1 MEAEQTKEIITKE
14 SETEKTGTENF
25 GAGQLEGVESGK
37 GEAKDLNPVAR
48 EEIGGEQTD
57 ADKTHSPI
65 SSEENKNITDM
76 KMKETVQ
83 KPEEAEQRQ
92 GEAKEKPG
100 AEAGEAEDNTEKPES
115 KSKWAEE
122 NTEKPE
128 SKSKEAKEKLKEARQ
143 ESKEAEEN
151 IEESESKSKET
162 EEKLKE
168 ARQESKGAKE
178 KPEEAEQGTKETKQK
193 AKQKKTKK
201 AKEAK
206 VKTKNIRQEGE
217 VSKVNSESG
226 LTEKQ
231 ATKIQNVLNEESA
244 GEESEWMEETGGKKR
259 RTGKPALILL
269 LTAVCLLAAV
279 YGGITFF
286 YRTHF
291 FPNTSINGV
300 VCGNLDA
307 ASVVRLIDAQI
318 LDYSLAVT
326 GRDHA
331 TGESGALL
339 GTIRAEDIGL
349 TYADTAGGVGDVLKE
364 QNPFTWPMVYLG
376 KKQESYS
383 LVQGVAFSEEK
394 LKETVEAWEACQ
406 EKNMTPP
413 KNAYIGSYSDAT
425 NGYEIVY
432 EEPGTELDLE
442 KAIQCVADKLNT
454 HEITV
459 DLEEMLCYTEANV
472 RGTDKKLT
480 DAVEKAN
487 TWLSTRVLYDWNG
500 NEVLLDGEILRDWIT
515 IEEGEPRLDEE
526 AVAGFVKKQAK
537 EFDTYGKRKKFTTS
551 LGIELSLKSPNYGW
565 KTDVEAETQELLQ
578 LIYQGS
584 DVKKEPNY
592 SAKGQDK
599 GVNDIG
605 DSYIEAD
612 LTHQHLYVYQDG
624 AVVLETDFVSGKM
637 NSTPGCVTPEGIFGL
652 SYKTTNAVLRGA
664 DYETPVNYW
673 MPFFGNYGMH
683 DATWR
688 VNFGGTIYI
697 EHGSHGCI
705 NLPLSAASQIYEY
718 VFKGSPVVCYYYEV
732 DPLSVPVEG
741 PALTEEEL
749 LSQEEPT
756 LSGSAEQDQGQP
768 QDQVQP

>member
-37 GEAKDLNPVAR
+37 GEAKDVNPVAR

-57 ADKTHSPI
+57 VDKTHSPI

-76 KMKETVQ
+76 KMKETV
-83 KPEEAEQRQ
+83 KKLEEAEQRQ
-92 GEAKEKPG
+92 GEAKEKPK
-100 AEAGEAEDNTEKPES
+100 AEAGK
-115 KSKWAEE
+115 
-122 NTEKPE
+122 
-128 SKSKEAKEKLKEARQ
+128 AKEKSEEARQ
-143 ESKEAEEN
+143 ESKEAEGNTEKLVSESKGAEGN
-151 IEESESKSKET
+151 TEKPESESKE
-162 EEKLKE
+162 
-168 ARQESKGAKE
+168 AKE
-178 KPEEAEQGTKETKQK
+178 KPEEAEQGTKEAKQK

-565 KTDVEAETQELLQ
+565 KTDVEAETEELLQ

>member
-100 AEAGEAEDNTEKPES
+100 AEAGEAEENTEKPES

-291 FPNTSINGV
+291 FPTTSINGV

-442 KAIQCVADKLNT
+442 D
-454 HEITV
+454 
-459 DLEEMLCYTEANV
+459 
-472 RGTDKKLT
+472 
-480 DAVEKAN
+480 
-487 TWLSTRVLYDWNG
+487 
-500 NEVLLDGEILRDWIT
+500 
-515 IEEGEPRLDEE
+515 
-526 AVAGFVKKQAK
+526 
-537 EFDTYGKRKKFTTS
+537 RKS
-551 LGIELSLKSPNYGW
+551 
-565 KTDVEAETQELLQ
+565 
-578 LIYQGS
+578 
-584 DVKKEPNY
+584 
-592 SAKGQDK
+592 
-599 GVNDIG
+599 
-605 DSYIEAD
+605 
-612 LTHQHLYVYQDG
+612 
-624 AVVLETDFVSGKM
+624 VV
-637 NSTPGCVTPEGIFGL
+637 
-652 SYKTTNAVLRGA
+652 
-664 DYETPVNYW
+664 
-673 MPFFGNYGMH
+673 
-683 DATWR
+683 
-688 VNFGGTIYI
+688 
-697 EHGSHGCI
+697 
-705 NLPLSAASQIYEY
+705 
-718 VFKGSPVVCYYYEV
+718 
-732 DPLSVPVEG
+732 
-741 PALTEEEL
+741 
-749 LSQEEPT
+749 
-756 LSGSAEQDQGQP
+756 
-768 QDQVQP
+768 

>member
-1 MEAEQTKEIITKE
+1 M
-14 SETEKTGTENF
+14 
-25 GAGQLEGVESGK
+25 
-37 GEAKDLNPVAR
+37 
-48 EEIGGEQTD
+48 
-57 ADKTHSPI
+57 
-65 SSEENKNITDM
+65 
-76 KMKETVQ
+76 
-83 KPEEAEQRQ
+83 
-92 GEAKEKPG
+92 
-100 AEAGEAEDNTEKPES
+100 
-115 KSKWAEE
+115 
-122 NTEKPE
+122 
-128 SKSKEAKEKLKEARQ
+128 
-143 ESKEAEEN
+143 
-151 IEESESKSKET
+151 
-162 EEKLKE
+162 
-168 ARQESKGAKE
+168 
-178 KPEEAEQGTKETKQK
+178 
-193 AKQKKTKK
+193 
-201 AKEAK
+201 
-206 VKTKNIRQEGE
+206 
-217 VSKVNSESG
+217 
-226 LTEKQ
+226 
-231 ATKIQNVLNEESA
+231 LNEESP
-244 GEESEWMEETGGKKR
+244 GEESELMEETGGKKR
-259 RTGKPALILL
+259 RTGKPALIVL
-269 LTAVCLLAAV
+269 LTAACLLAAAYV
-279 YGGITFF
+279 GIAFF

-339 GTIRAEDIGL
+339 GTIRAEDIAL
-349 TYADTAGGVGDVLKE
+349 TYADTASGVGDVLKE

-413 KNAYIGSYSDAT
+413 KDAYIGSYSDAK

-432 EEPGTELDLE
+432 EEPGTELDME
-442 KAIQCVADKLNT
+442 KTIQCVADKLNT

-584 DVKKEPNY
+584 DVKKEPRY

-756 LSGSAEQDQGQP
+756 LSNSAEQDQGQT
-768 QDQVQP
+768 QDQ